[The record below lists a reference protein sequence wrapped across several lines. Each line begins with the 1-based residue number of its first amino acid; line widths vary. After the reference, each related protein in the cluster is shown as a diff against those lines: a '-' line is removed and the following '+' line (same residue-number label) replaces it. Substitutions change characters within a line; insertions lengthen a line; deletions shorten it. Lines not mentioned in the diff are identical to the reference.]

1 MAGKHTRRNVLQKL
15 GAAGIAATSI
25 ALAGCSSQASNSGGE
40 TENDGGSGGTTTTED
55 SSSGGESGGA
65 TQTDTVG
72 MTEEL
77 GFDPKTIEVPVGT
90 TVTFD
95 NTSSIGHSV
104 TAYEDKIPD
113 GAAYFATGGFD
124 SEQAAKDAYPDK
136 GNLEAGETYEH
147 TFETKGTY
155 EYYCIPHEMNGMVG
169 TIEVV

>member
-1 MAGKHTRRNVLQKL
+1 MAQKHTRRNVLQRI
-15 GAAGIAATSI
+15 GAAGFAATTL
-25 ALAGCSSQASNSGGE
+25 ALAGCSSQASDDSGAEGE
-40 TENDGGSGGTTTTED
+40 GGSGGAETTEEPSD
-55 SSSGGESGGA
+55 GGEESGA
-65 TQTDTVG
+65 AQTDTVG

-77 GFDPKTIEVPVGT
+77 GFDPKVIEVPVGT
-90 TVTFD
+90 TVTFE

-124 SEQAAKDAYPDK
+124 SEQAAKDGYPEK
-136 GNLEAGETYEH
+136 GNLEAGESYEH

-169 TIEVV
+169 TVKVV

>member
-1 MAGKHTRRNVLQKL
+1 MAQKHTRRTVLQRI
-15 GAAGIAATSI
+15 GATGFAATTL
-25 ALAGCSSQASNSGGE
+25 ALAGCSSQASSDGESGAE
-40 TENDGGSGGTTTTED
+40 GGSGGAETTEE
-55 SSSGGESGGA
+55 SSSGGGESSGA
-65 TQTDTVG
+65 AQTDTVG

-77 GFDPKTIEVPVGT
+77 GFDPKVIEVPVGT

-113 GAAYFATGGFD
+113 GAEYFATGGFD
-124 SEQAAKDAYPDK
+124 SEQAAKDAYPEK

-169 TIEVV
+169 TVKVV